1 MIGCL
6 RLAALPTSA
15 LQPLRLRLDQLSPR
29 VQLLTAPSHHDL
41 LLDLGRGTSTDGRRH
56 ATALLQ
62 DAGGL
67 LLSAQVG
74 IAPTPTLARLAA
86 RQADSE
92 AALIVSPQKVPALL
106 ARCPLE
112 WQEEFAPH
120 VPALHGLGLRSLA
133 AVAALPA
140 GAVLGRFGN
149 EALRAWRALH
159 GDEPLL
165 VPVPSPPRLR
175 VRRPFDGLVT
185 DRAVLALTLGRLT
198 ARLAAILERRGAQ
211 ARALALHLQ
220 GDTNLHAAGRV
231 LEHPAATAAALTP
244 IALCLLEQAGAER
257 GAEAVELIVGEL
269 VPQRGEQLELFGPA
283 PGRHDARREALD
295 DLAARLGPT
304 SLLRG
309 VVAPAGI
316 SVSEARNQLS
326 PWSPA

>member
-6 RLAALPTSA
+6 RLAALPIST

-41 LLDLGRGTSTDGRRH
+41 LLDLGLGTSADGRGH
-56 ATALLQ
+56 ATVMLQ
-62 DAGGL
+62 AAGGL
-67 LLSAQVG
+67 RISAQVG

-86 RQADSE
+86 RQADRE
-92 AALIVSPQKVPALL
+92 PALVISPQKVRVML
-106 ARCPLE
+106 ARCPIE
-112 WQEEFAPH
+112 WLEEFAPH
-120 VPALHGLGLRSLA
+120 APTLHGLGLRSLA

-149 EALRAWRALH
+149 SALRAWRALH
-159 GDEPLL
+159 GDEPPLA
-165 VPVPSPPRLR
+165 PVPSPPRLR
-175 VRRPFDGLVT
+175 ARRPFDGLVT

-198 ARLAAILERRGAQ
+198 TRLAATLERRGVQ
-211 ARALALHLQ
+211 ARALALHLH
-220 GDTNLHAAGRV
+220 GDAGLHSAGRV

-244 IALCLLEQAGAER
+244 IALRLLEQAGADG

-269 VPQRGEQLELFGPA
+269 VPLRGEQLELFGPA
-283 PGRHDARREALD
+283 PGRQDARREALD

-309 VVAPAGI
+309 DVAPAGI
-316 SVSEARNQLS
+316 SVSETRNRLS
-326 PWSPA
+326 SWSPA